1 MFEASWRPAG
11 PVPLLVTGRAD
22 GEPTMVG
29 VGFGTGLADQ
39 PASQLGVVELLG
51 TWLVVNLSRP
61 TESVGGDGGVERPY
75 VSFTTS
81 PDVCVLTV
89 AGKSGPVADVLGRL
103 FNELLLPG
111 AVEVSDG
118 VRDRAR
124 GHGTELRRWRSHL
137 AARWPGVGRLAHA
150 LGPLALDALGA
161 EDLEAAR
168 DRFAA
173 APRASWTNDVEL
185 TDYLAARQPPM
196 AADRPAFLLASEPR
210 SAPGCVVTQHEGELF
225 SVAMRDDPAGQIA
238 LAILGRALRRRLVEF
253 DAVATGIRLQIS
265 RLGGHTVM
273 AHCDA
278 AVLANRGDALR
289 RGVVETVEDIAAG
302 ALSVK
307 EIGRVRADLVEAERS
322 AAPTY
327 FGGAARLVRRHLI
340 DGDFPLPARLAAD
353 LADTSDD
360 AVRAALAAA
369 GRQLLL
375 AVPSDAAA
383 DPAGLPYE
391 LAERVAPRPA
401 SGRRF
406 RDWTAPARAL
416 RISPDRIG
424 ITVRMPGHREGEK
437 GRRWPRQVT
446 VASVDVDELFLRLD
460 TGAQATTLID
470 RDFRAVEV
478 VWGVHRHAT
487 QARRAVD
494 AATATVPAIGLPPDP
509 TRPEQLARAHR
520 RRRRGRLAVAG
531 GVAAVIAVFTLL
543 AVHPVHGD
551 HWTNVTLDA
560 TGTARLANGTSLAI
574 AAGPEMIEHYW
585 ASVPYLYAVK
595 VRACAGRE
603 HDGSSGDSQQ
613 TARNYLDAED
623 FALDFAETTLL
634 PSNVIVPD
642 RPQPY
647 GVQLGDGECAT
658 GWLLFAT
665 LAAAAGTP
673 TLSFTNYSGDQATW
687 SLPAKPARSPLSRP
701 CPPSASIASRGLAD
715 PPWAGCPG

>member
-1 MFEASWRPAG
+1 M
-11 PVPLLVTGRAD
+11 LVTGRAD
-22 GEPTMVG
+22 GEPTMVE

-39 PASQLGVVELLG
+39 PVAQLGVVELLG
-51 TWLVVNLSRP
+51 AWLVVNLGRP
-61 TESVGGDGGVERPY
+61 TESLGGDGGVERPY
-75 VSFTTS
+75 VSFTTT

-89 AGKSGPVADVLGRL
+89 AGESGQVSDVLGRL
-103 FNELLLPG
+103 FDGLLLPG

-124 GHGTELRRWRSHL
+124 GHGVELRRWRSHL

-150 LGPLALDALGA
+150 LGPLALDALGTD
-161 EDLEAAR
+161 DLEAAR

-173 APRASWTNDVEL
+173 APRACWTNDAEL
-185 TDYLAARQPPM
+185 ADHLAARQPAA

-210 SAPGCVVTQHEGELF
+210 SAPGCVMAQQEGELF

-238 LAILGRALRRRLVEF
+238 LAVLSRALWRRLVDF
-253 DAVATGIRLQIS
+253 DAVATDLRLQVT
-265 RLGGHTVM
+265 RLAGRTVM
-273 AHCDA
+273 AHCVA
-278 AVLANRGDALR
+278 AVLAGRGDALR

-302 ALSVK
+302 SLSAE
-307 EIGRVRADLVEAERS
+307 EIGRVRDGLAEAERS
-322 AAPTY
+322 ADPAHPDV
-327 FGGAARLVRRHLI
+327 AARLVRRHLV

-353 LADTSDD
+353 LATTSDD

-375 AVPSDAAA
+375 AVPPDAAA

-391 LAERVAPRPA
+391 LAERIEPRPA

-424 ITVRMPGHREGEK
+424 ITIRMPAHREGEK
-437 GRRWPRQVT
+437 GRRWPRPVT
-446 VASVDVDELFLRLD
+446 VASVDVDDLFLRMD

-494 AATATVPAIGLPPDP
+494 AATATLPAIRLPPDP
-509 TRPEQLARAHR
+509 TWPEQLARAHR

-531 GVAAVIAVFTLL
+531 GVAAVAAIFTLL
-543 AVHPVHGD
+543 ALHPVHGD
-551 HWTNVTLDA
+551 HKTNVALGA
-560 TGTARLANGTSLAI
+560 AGTARLANGTSLAI
-574 AAGPEMIEHYW
+574 AAGPEMIEHYG
-585 ASVPYLYAVK
+585 ADVPYLYAVK

-603 HDGSSGDSQQ
+603 QDGRDGGNL
-613 TARNYLDAED
+613 TARNYFDARY
-623 FALDFAETTLL
+623 FALRFADTTLP
-634 PSNVIVPD
+634 PSNAIVPD

-665 LAAAAGTP
+665 PAAVAAGTT
-673 TLSFTNYSGDQATW
+673 TLRFANYPGDQVTW

-701 CPPSASIASRGLAD
+701 CPPSAPIASRGLGD
-715 PPWAGCPG
+715 PPWAGCPD